1 MRTLTI
7 LVRYNEKTRNSK
19 IYRPLPGGKSQG
31 QASVLVFKHTPEEQS
46 PASQSPSICPSSST
60 ISHRGLFPPQKTP
73 RLSHPICGLTRS
85 IPRVGLCQY
94 NLPFP
99 LSPLQGAPV
108 LTQSL
113 PFPSYLITCFFPT
126 VWLYRSPFAS
136 FQLGFSENCS
146 TCGCIFDTFVRVQMN
161 FMASYSSILI

>member
-1 MRTLTI
+1 M
-7 LVRYNEKTRNSK
+7 EKQEIARS
-19 IYRPLPGGKSQG
+19 IDLSLGASLGGKPACLCSSTLLKSRV
-31 QASVLVFKHTPEEQS
+31 QASHS
-46 PASQSPSICPSSST
+46 PCISPSSST
-60 ISHRGLFPPQKTP
+60 ISHRGLFPAQKTP
-73 RLSHPICGLTRS
+73 GLSHPICGLTHS

-113 PFPSYLITCFFPT
+113 LFPSYLITCFFPT

-146 TCGCIFDTFVRVQMN
+146 TCGCIFDTFLRGQMN
-161 FMASYSSILI
+161 FMASYSPIFI